1 MSDRRIAM
9 KRRDKKRPKEDSLN
23 EAPAQPDGVRRP
35 SEGGVGSEY
44 SRGPGTGDS
53 SPTSKTK
60 L

>member
-1 MSDRRIAM
+1 M
-9 KRRDKKRPKEDSLN
+9 KERKKKAPKDDSVN

-44 SRGPGTGDS
+44 SQGPGAGDA

>member
-1 MSDRRIAM
+1 MNER
-9 KRRDKKRPKEDSLN
+9 KKKAPKDNSVN

-35 SEGGVGSEY
+35 SEGGVGGEY
-44 SRGPGTGDS
+44 SRRPPAGDS